1 MVQIFGWEFKRKQ
14 EEDQFDSF
22 VPKTESNE
30 DGAVVISAGGA
41 YGTYVDLDGTVRTE
55 AELITKYREMSLH
68 PEVDAAVEEITNEAI
83 NMDEDQV
90 VRIIL
95 DDIEYSP
102 KIKKSIS
109 ESFEKTLGLL
119 DFNNRAHDIFRKW
132 YIDGRTYYHVL
143 IDEKNTSDGIKELR
157 YIDPRKLRKI
167 REQTRKKVQKNNMA
181 IDFSVPKTTA
191 EYYVYNEKG
200 FNYTNKGAQ
209 SASATA
215 SNSGLKIAKDAVVY
229 AASGLT
235 DAAGTMILSYLHK
248 AIKPLNQLRTLEDST
263 VIYRISRAPERRIW
277 YIDVGNLPKMKAEQ
291 YVREIMTKHKNRL
304 VYDANTG
311 DIKDDRKFMTMLED
325 YWIPRREGGRGTE
338 VSTLPAGQNLG
349 EMADVEYFQKKLY
362 RSLNVP
368 TDRLDAQ
375 SQFNLGR
382 SSEITREE
390 LKFGKFVDRLRIR
403 FCSLFLTILE
413 KEVVLKNIMSIED
426 WNLIRD
432 KIKFDF
438 VKDSYFTELK
448 NSEILQGRMQTLASM
463 ENYIGK
469 YYSNDWVR
477 KNILKQDDELI
488 EKMNEQIME
497 EMDNEIYNPPM
508 DQQIGMDQQQADQG
522 AAVAP
527 QQDDQSGSAGGENDR
542 NKLVNAKN
550 AYLRLIDK
558 KNKSIQDI
566 SQLQSAA
573 VTIAKGKDEDL
584 KSMLQVRQQK

>member
-14 EEDQFDSF
+14 AEDQFDSF
-22 VPKTESNE
+22 VPKTDANE
-30 DGAVVISAGGA
+30 DGALVISAGGA

-55 AELITKYREMSLH
+55 AELITKYREMSIH
-68 PEVDAAVEEITNEAI
+68 PEVDAAIEEVTNEAI
-83 NMDEDQV
+83 NIEDDKI

-95 DDIEYSP
+95 DDLNFSP
-102 KIKKSIS
+102 KIKKNIS
-109 ESFEKTLGLL
+109 ESFEKTLTLL
-119 DFNNRAHDIFRKW
+119 DFNNKAHDIFRKW
-132 YIDGRTYYHVL
+132 YIDGRTYFHVV
-143 IDEKNTSDGIKELR
+143 IDDKNTSDGIKELR

-167 REQTRKKVQKNNMA
+167 REQSRKRVQKDPGNG
-181 IDFSVPKTTA
+181 FTVPKTTA

-215 SNSGLKIAKDAVVY
+215 SNSGLKIAKDAIVY
-229 AASGLT
+229 ASSGLT
-235 DAAGTMILSYLHK
+235 DAAGTMVLSYLHK
-248 AIKPLNQLRTLEDST
+248 AMKPLNQLRTLEDST

-362 RSLNVP
+362 KSLSVP
-368 TDRLDAQ
+368 SDRLDSQ

-390 LKFGKFVDRLRIR
+390 LKFGKFVDRLRNR
-403 FCSLFLTILE
+403 FCSLFLSILE
-413 KEVVLKNIMSIED
+413 KEVVLKNIMTIED
-426 WNLIRD
+426 WNIIKNKIR
-432 KIKFDF
+432 FDF

-448 NSEILQGRMQTLASM
+448 NSEILQARMQTLASM

-469 YYSNDWVR
+469 YFSNDWAR
-477 KNILKQDDELI
+477 KNILKQDDEMISEL
-488 EKMNEQIME
+488 NDQIVE
-497 EMDNEIYNPPM
+497 EMSNQIYNPPPM
-508 DQQIGMDQQQADQG
+508 DQMQPGDEGQQPEAQ
-522 AAVAP
+522 P
-527 QQDDQSGSAGGENDR
+527 PEDQSGEDP

-550 AYLRLIDK
+550 TYLKLIDK
-558 KNKSIQDI
+558 KNKSPQDI

-573 VTIAKGKDEDL
+573 VTIAKGPDEDL

>member
-68 PEVDAAVEEITNEAI
+68 PEVDAAIEEITNEAI

-109 ESFEKTLGLL
+109 ESFEKTLELL

-132 YIDGRTYYHVL
+132 YIDGRTYYHVI

-191 EYYVYNEKG
+191 EYYIYNEKG

-368 TDRLDAQ
+368 SDRLDAQ

-497 EMDNEIYNPPM
+497 EMDNQIYNPPI
-508 DQQIGMDQQQADQG
+508 DQQMGMDQQQADQG
-522 AAVAP
+522 DA
-527 QQDDQSGSAGGENDR
+527 
-542 NKLVNAKN
+542 
-550 AYLRLIDK
+550 
-558 KNKSIQDI
+558 
-566 SQLQSAA
+566 
-573 VTIAKGKDEDL
+573 
-584 KSMLQVRQQK
+584 

>member
-14 EEDQFDSF
+14 AEDQYDSF
-22 VPKTESNE
+22 VPKTDANE

-41 YGTYVDLDGTVRTE
+41 YGTYVDLDGTVRTD
-55 AELITKYREMSLH
+55 AELITKYREMALH

-83 NMDEDQV
+83 NMDEEKV
-90 VRIIL
+90 VRIVL
-95 DDIEYSP
+95 DDLNYSP
-102 KIKKSIS
+102 KVKKNIS
-109 ESFEKTLGLL
+109 DSFEKILELL
-119 DFNNRAHDIFRKW
+119 EFNNRAHDIFRKW
-132 YIDGRTYYHVL
+132 YIDGRTYYHVV
-143 IDEKNTSDGIKELR
+143 IDEKNTEEGVKELR
-157 YIDPRKLRKI
+157 YIDPRKLRKV
-167 REQTRKKVQKNNMA
+167 REQSRKRIKNN
-181 IDFSVPKTTA
+181 DFSVPKTVN
-191 EYYVYNEKG
+191 EYYIFNEKG
-200 FNYTNKGAQ
+200 FDYTNKGVQ
-209 SASATA
+209 TATA
-215 SNSGLKIAKDAVVY
+215 TSSASGLKIAKDAIVFSS
-229 AASGLT
+229 SGLT
-235 DAAGTMILSYLHK
+235 DAAGKTILSFLHK

-338 VSTLPAGQNLG
+338 VDTLPAGQNLG

-390 LKFGKFVDRLRIR
+390 LKFGKFIDRLRGR
-403 FCSLFLTILE
+403 FTTLFLSILE
-413 KEVVLKNIMSIED
+413 KEVVLRKIMTIEE
-426 WNLIRD
+426 WNLIKN
-432 KIKFDF
+432 KIQFDF

-448 NSEILQGRMQTLASM
+448 NAEILQGRMQTLASM

-477 KNILKQDDELI
+477 KNILKQDDNMIEEL
-488 EKMNEQIME
+488 NEQIIE
-497 EMDNEIYNPPM
+497 EMSNQIYNPPM
-508 DQQIGMDQQQADQG
+508 LQPGMDDGTVQDEQSAPQQQA
-522 AAVAP
+522 
-527 QQDDQSGSAGGENDR
+527 QQDQDVDSDR
-542 NKLVNAKN
+542 KKLLTAKN
-550 AYLRLIDK
+550 TYLKLINK
-558 KNKSIQDI
+558 PNKSIQDI

-573 VTIAKGKDEDL
+573 VTIAKGPDEDL
-584 KSMLQVRQQK
+584 KGILQIRQNK

>member
-132 YIDGRTYYHVL
+132 YIDGRTYYHVV

-235 DAAGTMILSYLHK
+235 DAAGTMVLSYLHK

-368 TDRLDAQ
+368 SDRLDAQ

-497 EMDNEIYNPPM
+497 EMDNQIYNPPM
-508 DQQIGMDQQQADQG
+508 DQQMGVDQQQMDQKV
-522 AAVAP
+522 AVAP
-527 QQDDQSGSAGGENDR
+527 QQDDQGGENDR
-542 NKLVNAKN
+542 NKLINAKN
-550 AYLRLIDK
+550 TYLRLIDK